1 MRGIAR
7 LAKELGISTGT
18 VSRAL
23 NGKPDVSPETRDRVL
38 DAAKR
43 MGYAPNQAAR
53 TLAQGETRSVGFMID
68 LDQETAASSD
78 YFFMGVF
85 DGVQTVIADQGLDL
99 LVLPCPSGK
108 DRYAYLERFVQRGV
122 VDAMILAAVQYHDPR
137 IELLQKTGIPF
148 VTLGRSSL
156 PTRHAWIDLDFE
168 GAADVA
174 LSRLIG
180 KGHRR
185 IATTV
190 PHGDVNFKHVFLA
203 AYKKVLARHS
213 LPFDPDLVFVTRR
226 NEGAGYDVVDKML
239 TLPDPPTAIFLIYEV
254 TAIGMYRRLRERGL
268 MPGRDLAV
276 FGFRD
281 EPTTRFLSPPLTCFG
296 LSLSDLGISL
306 GRAMLAQIPRFQKRF
321 PHGVVQKLQPLEL
334 RAGESDGN
342 LDAHS
347 QQRSISA
354 GILFEN
360 AGSEP
365 D

>member
-1 MRGIAR
+1 CCKAHGIRAKPGGPYPRARRDPFRG
-7 LAKELGISTGT
+7 LH
-18 VSRAL
+18 
-23 NGKPDVSPETRDRVL
+23 DRP
-38 DAAKR
+38 
-43 MGYAPNQAAR
+43 G
-53 TLAQGETRSVGFMID
+53 S
-68 LDQETAASSD
+68 ETAASSD